1 MRASELS
8 AELRRLHHGAAAGEK
23 VTNIHP
29 FGIRFADHLS
39 GQALRDLRLEADAP
53 VSCVAEIHKGIR
65 LAPHVMAR
73 S

>member
-8 AELRRLHHGAAAGEK
+8 AELRRLYHGAAAGEK
-23 VTNIHP
+23 VTNIHL

-39 GQALRDLRLEADAP
+39 GQALRDICLEADVP
-53 VSCVAEIHKGIR
+53 VSYVAEIHKGIR
-65 LAPHVMAR
+65 LAPHVMAK